1 MNAPEMITPALRKLV
16 KEGKHD
22 RLRGDISSDL
32 HGYISSGLHGDISGL
47 RGYISGLSGY
57 ISSDLRGY
65 ILAGKYPLLHYIQP
79 TAEEIERLDAVR
91 EVVLA
96 QPKRLNMG
104 IWHGEKW
111 DYTHTPEE
119 EHSCHTPHCLAG
131 WLQALSPDAEIRKMS
146 PQGAGKKL
154 APFAAGLFFS
164 DNETVMDFL
173 ENRRYA
179 PKSA

>member
-22 RLRGDISSDL
+22 RLRGDIS
-32 HGYISSGLHGDISGL
+32 GL
-47 RGYISGLSGY
+47 RGN
-57 ISSDLRGY
+57 

-91 EVVLA
+91 EVILA
-96 QPKRLNMG
+96 KPKRLDMG

-111 DYTHTPEE
+111 DHTHTPEE
-119 EHSCHTPHCLAG
+119 EHSCGTPHCLAG
-131 WLQALSPDAEIRKMS
+131 WLQALSPDEEIRKMN
-146 PQGAGKKL
+146 PQDAGEKL
-154 APFAAGLFFS
+154 APFASGLFFS
-164 DNETVMDFL
+164 DTATVMDFL